1 MIRLRNNNGTKSST
15 CSLYQLIIY
24 ILLSSTSYYI
34 GYITSISSSPCSSS
48 TQLFNQDQDSLEQQL
63 FNVKSNYDKGQAE
76 IKLLHEQ
83 LRQKEQDFQHKSE
96 TLMNKLDKIMKEKEE
111 LNLKVSR
118 LQITNATKSEGISNG
133 NQKEYEEGGGKSS
146 TSAQPRFVE
155 KSIFK
160 GMAYTPKREF
170 MSTYDFGSPIDS
182 PFTSDVLL
190 LYSPTAI
197 PNDITDEQKLS
208 ITTSSSDDVPKFKDP
223 IKATNNC
230 NIMHVVTIP
239 TNGETKNVCLAI
251 VPNYMNQLTQKWM
264 RPKKDPKNK
273 LEIATRGQ
281 TEESRVFIP
290 PGESD
295 ISKHWETLRTYFN
308 TIDDVLKELK
318 PVAESV
324 AKDNT
329 IILMTCNMGQ
339 SELLIN
345 FVCNA
350 RAKGLDA
357 ENILVFPTDGETKEL
372 AEALGLTTFHDE
384 KVGAFHDNI
393 FCVPCHTM

>member
-1 MIRLRNNNGTKSST
+1 
-15 CSLYQLIIY
+15 
-24 ILLSSTSYYI
+24 
-34 GYITSISSSPCSSS
+34 
-48 TQLFNQDQDSLEQQL
+48 
-63 FNVKSNYDKGQAE
+63 
-76 IKLLHEQ
+76 
-83 LRQKEQDFQHKSE
+83 
-96 TLMNKLDKIMKEKEE
+96 MKEKEE
-111 LNLKVSR
+111 LHLEVNR
-118 LQITNATKSEGISNG
+118 LQIRNETKSEDVLQGHQKNKEGEEKDSTNATGSRIA
-133 NQKEYEEGGGKSS
+133 S

-155 KSIFK
+155 TSIFK
-160 GMAYTPKREF
+160 GMAYTPKQEF

-190 LYSPTAI
+190 LYSRKAI

-239 TNGETKNVCLAI
+239 TNDETKNTCLAI

-264 RPKKDPKNK
+264 RPGNDPKKK
-273 LEIATRGQ
+273 LQIATRGQ
-281 TEESRVFIP
+281 TEKTRVFFP
-290 PGESD
+290 PGKNH

-329 IILMTCNMGQ
+329 IVIMTCNMGQ

-350 RAKGLDA
+350 RAKGLGA
-357 ENILVFPTDGETKEL
+357 ENILVFPTDEETKEL
-372 AEALGLTTFHDE
+372 AEGLGLTTFHDE
-384 KVGAFHDNI
+384 RVSLFYVNI
-393 FCVPCHTM
+393 FCIPCHEMQV